1 MKSKQTTP
9 SDFDVAVEAML
20 QLEPLLKTILPLAK
34 KKKIANGSD
43 LSKIIQTQKIKIP
56 ALFQGDKI
64 TYEDYQP
71 EFEKTKHKLVIL
83 TKPNSNITAVLGI
96 RIGCVTILG
105 RRVCLECGFWYCKIV
120 IYM

>member
-71 EFEKTKHKLVIL
+71 EFEKLNT
-83 TKPNSNITAVLGI
+83 N
-96 RIGCVTILG
+96 
-105 RRVCLECGFWYCKIV
+105 
-120 IYM
+120 